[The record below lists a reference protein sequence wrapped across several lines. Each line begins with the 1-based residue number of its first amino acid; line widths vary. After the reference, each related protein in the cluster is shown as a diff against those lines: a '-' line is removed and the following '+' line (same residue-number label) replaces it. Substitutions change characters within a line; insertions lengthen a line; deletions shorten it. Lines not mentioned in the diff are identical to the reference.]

1 MIALHN
7 VLLLNRLL
15 ACQRAH
21 FKQRFQNSLACVHI
35 HFFFASE
42 ILRSKRDLL
51 KRSTVNS
58 THFNTTQL
66 TFASNNEHFRAC
78 KVADLSCMS
87 LFVARRRRFA
97 LYSYSQNVVIVRER
111 VTPKDH
117 SRLCGVPREQAMLRM
132 KPNLIHFLK

>member
-97 LYSYSQNVVIVRER
+97 LYSYSQNVVIVRGACDPEGPQQIMR
-111 VTPKDH
+111 SP
-117 SRLCGVPREQAMLRM
+117 SRASNAQDETESDT
-132 KPNLIHFLK
+132 FF